1 MSNNEN
7 DRVERILDLL
17 AQEQTAEALVVLQEA
32 EASQKEEDAEELESC
47 RKLLN
52 GVIHMREGQFAPGIR
67 DALAALANLE
77 QHYRSRELHYHERL
91 TSAART
97 TAVFSELERS
107 RQAEMTAKNKTF
119 EQPAGDEA
127 LRDALTGSLNRRGL
141 TLASAALFVPEQPLA
156 VVIADIDH
164 FRSIN
169 DKYGQEAGD
178 KVLQAAARIFI
189 RSLRDADLTAR
200 LDGEKFLLV
209 VKGVGKEA
217 AWGTCE
223 RLRQAVEK
231 HGWGTI
237 APNLHVTASLGLAV
251 RLHNEDLDTLTAKA
265 EAVLSEAEA
274 ESRNRVVAGE

>member
-1 MSNNEN
+1 M
-7 DRVERILDLL
+7 
-17 AQEQTAEALVVLQEA
+17 
-32 EASQKEEDAEELESC
+32 
-47 RKLLN
+47 
-52 GVIHMREGQFAPGIR
+52 
-67 DALAALANLE
+67 
-77 QHYRSRELHYHERL
+77 
-91 TSAART
+91 
-97 TAVFSELERS
+97 
-107 RQAEMTAKNKTF
+107 
-119 EQPAGDEA
+119 
-127 LRDALTGSLNRRGL
+127 
-141 TLASAALFVPEQPLA
+141 FVPEQPLA

-164 FRSIN
+164 FKSIN

-178 KVLQAAARIFI
+178 KVLHAAAMIFI
-189 RSLRDADLTAR
+189 RSLRDADLVAR

-237 APNLHVTASLGLAV
+237 TPNLHVTASLGLAV

>member
-1 MSNNEN
+1 MMSNNEN

-32 EASQKEEDAEELESC
+32 ETSQKEEDAEELESC

-52 GVIHMREGQFAPGIR
+52 GVIHMHGGQFAPGIR
-67 DALAALANLE
+67 DALAALVNLE
-77 QHYRSRELHYHERL
+77 QHYRRKEQHYHERL
-91 TSAART
+91 IAAART
-97 TAVFSELERS
+97 TAVFSEFEHS
-107 RQAEMTAKNKTF
+107 RQAELTAKKQT
-119 EQPAGDEA
+119 PKAEA
-127 LRDALTGSLNRRGL
+127 VRDALTESFNRRGL

-164 FRSIN
+164 FKSIN
-169 DKYGQEAGD
+169 DKYGPEAGD

-189 RSLRDADLTAR
+189 RSLRDADLVAR

-265 EAVLSEAEA
+265 KAVLSEAEA